1 MIYDFRK
8 YIYLSKMSAGCILA
22 TEAIVIGA
30 VLLYKSQLLT
40 MFGWYNKFTANSTVK
55 KIATCYA
62 GIHNKCLDV
71 IYISHNQPED
81 DGSKYLVLEQT
92 EALKKTE

>member
-1 MIYDFRK
+1 
-8 YIYLSKMSAGCILA
+8 MSAGCILV
-22 TEAIVIGA
+22 TEAIIIGA
-30 VLLYKSQLLT
+30 VLLHKSQLLT
-40 MFGWYNKFTANSTVK
+40 MFNWYNKFTNNSTVK

-62 GIHNKCLDV
+62 GIHNKCLDI
-71 IYISHNQPED
+71 IYIHDVDSVDLED